1 MIRFI
6 ATTLIF
12 AIVFT
17 LGCSGRSSEGSATP
31 TPTPTPSPVTSSA
44 PVMGP
49 VPPVVGG
56 SPGPSVKASIP
67 AVIPDRLRRPLTLEE
82 IMKLPPETRDMILR
96 AQGRPLPSPTKKR

>member
-6 ATTLIF
+6 ATLLIF

-17 LGCSGRSSEGSATP
+17 LGCSGSGKSTA
-31 TPTPTPSPVTSSA
+31 TPTPTPSPVASSS

-49 VPPVVGG
+49 VPPTAGG
-56 SPGPSVKASIP
+56 SPGPAVKASIP